1 MNRFCVSL
9 SVLAL
14 LTATQVI
21 SKTEHTRSA
30 HVRTDKS
37 ALETQ
42 TIEVDQLA
50 EFKAPLL
57 EPGSKEAE
65 AHVMELNHQLISS
78 AQDTGMAQLKG
89 MPKTEIITDSGK
101 TVDLFDVIT
110 PENYYDVDAERI
122 KKQKYESTLKYQ
134 RGEVTIE
141 QAQNEMFRSFFPV
154 KTNMK
159 PQVMPFKQMK
169 LKNKDFA
176 TAIIQPIA
184 IIGVDSYSID
194 WFKLNLDQIRRMR
207 AVVLITQIDNADQF
221 MALKKFAP
229 DIEYQPV
236 NAEQVVSAM
245 GVNFYPVLITK
256 KGIFQ

>member
-9 SVLAL
+9 SVVAL
-14 LTATQVI
+14 LTATPVM
-21 SKTEHTRSA
+21 SKTEHTRSSHA
-30 HVRTDKS
+30 RSDKS
-37 ALETQ
+37 AAETDVV
-42 TIEVDQLA
+42 EAERLA
-50 EFKAPLL
+50 DFKAPLL

-78 AQDTGMAQLKG
+78 AQETGMAQLKG
-89 MPKTEIITDSGK
+89 KPKTQTITDSGN

-154 KTNMK
+154 TTNMK

-169 LKNKDFA
+169 LKNKEFA
-176 TAIIQPIA
+176 ASLIQPIA

-194 WFKLNLDQIRRMR
+194 WFKLNLEQVRRMR

-229 DIEYQPV
+229 DIEFQPV
-236 NAEQVVSAM
+236 NAEQVVSEM
-245 GVNFYPVLITK
+245 GVNFYPVMITK